1 MNGPFPRT
9 LCQLLFLLL
18 YVVSFHVHAGP
29 VGFDWVEVP
38 EDNLTVAQVQQLP
51 DGQWQ
56 YNSAA
61 RVLNRG
67 FSNGAFWLRVPITPE
82 PVNRVLEIAYPL
94 LDEVSVYWELD
105 GQFVESHH
113 TGDTRPFDTR
123 PIIHRNFVFLVPS
136 NTEPVVAW
144 VRVKTQGSVQ
154 IPVAVT
160 PSTTFL
166 ANEQFSYG
174 WQAMFLGIVVALS
187 LYNLFLFVIVRHTTY
202 LWYVLTVVSTGMIQ
216 LNFNGLLFQWFWPD
230 IPELNRYFTV
240 PVISFAMFC
249 AVMFTI
255 KFLSVRQYSPFSYRV
270 LQSVIAACSFTFV
283 YGLFGPYQ
291 SGIALVSGIAAFA
304 TPAAWLIGFY
314 VWRQGQVLAGFYVLA
329 WTPLLVGHLVL
340 AVSKMGWMPT
350 SPVTELVPQAGVAIE
365 VILLSFALAYRI
377 NMERRRRQEAQ
388 EHALKVQQQANL
400 TLEARVRE
408 RTEELE
414 RANEQLKAISL
425 TDGLT
430 HVANRRRFD
439 EKLEI
444 EWGRALRHEHELS
457 LLLLDIDHFK
467 RVNDELGHLT
477 GDDCLVA
484 LAGILQAEV
493 QRAGD
498 LVARY
503 GGEEFAILLPTTDPA
518 GALLVAERIRKAV
531 AGTPVATK
539 EQDAPVPLTIS
550 VGVATMLPARGVSS
564 QELVRRADETLYA
577 AKDNGRN
584 RVVVWQPK
592 VPAPTADS

>member
-9 LCQLLFLLL
+9 LCQLLCLLL
-18 YVVSFHVHAGP
+18 YVVSFHVHAEP

-61 RVLNRG
+61 RVLNQG
-67 FSNGAFWLRVPITPE
+67 FSNGAFWLRVPVDPKPT
-82 PVNRVLEIAYPL
+82 NRVLEIAFPL
-94 LDEVSVYWELD
+94 LDEVSVYWERD
-105 GQFVESHH
+105 GQIVESHL
-113 TGDTRPFDTR
+113 TGDTRPFNTR

-144 VRVKTQGSVQ
+144 VRVKTQGAVQ

-160 PSTTFL
+160 PSATFL
-166 ANEQFSYG
+166 ADDQFSYG

-230 IPELNRYFTV
+230 LPGLNRYFTV

-249 AVMFTI
+249 AVVFTI
-255 KFLSVRQYSPFSYRV
+255 KFLAVRQYSLVSYRI
-270 LQSVIAACSFTFV
+270 LQGLIVACAFTFL
-283 YGLFGPYQ
+283 YGLLGPYQ
-291 SGIALVSGIAAFA
+291 SGIALVSGIAVFA
-304 TPAAWLIGFY
+304 TPAAWLIGLY

-340 AVSKMGWMPT
+340 AVSKLGWMPT

-503 GGEEFAILLPTTDPA
+503 GGEEFAILLPTTDSE

-531 AGTPVATK
+531 AGTPMVTR

-564 QELVRRADETLYA
+564 PELVRRADEALYA

-584 RVVVWQPK
+584 RVAVWQPK